1 MKTTTDNMLKFAN
14 EFIERNDITD
24 YELSIQHNSLYITG
38 KINDL
43 DISIIIGSGDIAASK
58 RKTSID
64 ECIADLYYNKKLT
77 QIEIARALG
86 VSQGSV
92 SRRLKF
98 YNYKKEIENLQNDG

>member
-43 DISIIIGSGDIAASK
+43 DISVIIGSGGVAA
-58 RKTSID
+58 
-64 ECIADLYYNKKLT
+64 
-77 QIEIARALG
+77 
-86 VSQGSV
+86 
-92 SRRLKF
+92 
-98 YNYKKEIENLQNDG
+98 